1 MKRML
6 GDVGFAD
13 EAESQTKDNRL
24 RSANES
30 RRKDN
35 TTWPIPKGVSM
46 RGGGRQEYGSDLI
59 SIIGKG
65 RNRLG
70 PYFYHWVKA
79 LAAIGSI

>member
-24 RSANES
+24 RSANGS

-35 TTWPIPKGVSM
+35 TTWPIPTGGSM
-46 RGGGRQEYGSDLI
+46 
-59 SIIGKG
+59 
-65 RNRLG
+65 
-70 PYFYHWVKA
+70 
-79 LAAIGSI
+79 